1 MSGGHSAPARVQAP
15 AEHNR
20 LVFLQLSFDLG
31 QLDAEAAAEAANDCG
46 ASAVTFVDAGDKPVL
61 EPAPGE
67 VRLWPATRV
76 RCLFAEH
83 SDRSALVESLGVAVG
98 VDPSRIEV
106 EEIGDRAWEREW
118 LRDFRPLRFGRRLW
132 VRPHH
137 EVVTDP
143 EAVVVALDPG
153 LAFGTGT
160 HESTAQCLAWL
171 DAHFS
176 GSPAPA
182 EHFVGSGSQ
191 GLDAHFSGSPA
202 PAEHFVGS
210 GSQGLDAHFPESP
223 MAAEHFVA
231 RRADGLDA
239 HFPDSPALVIDYGCG
254 SGILG
259 LAAAKLG
266 AAAVHAHDIDPQA
279 LIATHDN
286 AVANGVAGKLH
297 LHESAATLPIGVDV
311 LLANILSGPLC
322 ALAERFATLV
332 RPGGSVVLAGLMQS
346 EAADVTGAYA
356 AWFDV
361 TRFAERDG
369 WVCLSGRRR
378 APNDSAA

>member
-1 MSGGHSAPARVQAP
+1 
-15 AEHNR
+15 
-20 LVFLQLSFDLG
+20 VFLQLSFDLG
-31 QLDAEAAAEAANDCG
+31 QLDAEATAEAADGCG
-46 ASAVTFVDAGDKPVL
+46 AYAVTFVDAADDPVL
-61 EPAPGE
+61 EPGPGE

-83 SDRSALVESLGVAVG
+83 SDRSALVASLSAAVG
-98 VDPSRIEV
+98 VEPDRIEV
-106 EEIGDRAWEREW
+106 EEIGDRVWEREW

-137 EVVTDP
+137 EVIADP
-143 EAVVVALDPG
+143 GAVVVALDPG

-160 HESTAQCLAWL
+160 HASTAQCMGWL
-171 DAHFS
+171 DAFLEP
-176 GSPAPA
+176 G
-182 EHFVGSGSQ
+182 
-191 GLDAHFSGSPA
+191 
-202 PAEHFVGS
+202 
-210 GSQGLDAHFPESP
+210 
-223 MAAEHFVA
+223 
-231 RRADGLDA
+231 
-239 HFPDSPALVIDYGCG
+239 ALVIDYGCG

-266 AAAVHAHDIDPQA
+266 AAAVHAYDIDPQA

-286 AVANGVAGKLH
+286 AVANGVAAKMH
-297 LHESAATLPIGVDV
+297 LHQNAETLPAGADV

-322 ALAERFATLV
+322 ALAQRFATLV
-332 RPGGSVVLAGLMQS
+332 RPGGSVVLAGLMHG